1 MRLSCLARNGRSPGE
16 ESLTAAIAVQ
26 AIEAQ
31 PAFGQIKPMRG
42 QVLACAEQHLGD
54 VPANHRLKQEA
65 PHFRRR
71 KRKPGVQKGGPLSP
85 NRQKPAYP
93 PATAGAVCRRHHLA
107 QSKHET
113 GARCR
118 DQQTKPCCQR
128 HANQEI
134 TDAHGHRSVV
144 AAPFGGRTGPS
155 AAPGLRAGSVC
166 IDTFAQAMPPT
177 AMAPIAANDSRHHSE
192 GMPRC
197 ARERVT
203 L

>member
-54 VPANHRLKQEA
+54 VPANDRLTQEA
-65 PHFRRR
+65 PHSRRR

-93 PATAGAVCRRHHLA
+93 PATAGRGLP
-107 QSKHET
+107 T
-113 GARCR
+113 
-118 DQQTKPCCQR
+118 
-128 HANQEI
+128 
-134 TDAHGHRSVV
+134 RS
-144 AAPFGGRTGPS
+144 
-155 AAPGLRAGSVC
+155 PGSIEV
-166 IDTFAQAMPPT
+166 
-177 AMAPIAANDSRHHSE
+177 
-192 GMPRC
+192 
-197 ARERVT
+197 
-203 L
+203 